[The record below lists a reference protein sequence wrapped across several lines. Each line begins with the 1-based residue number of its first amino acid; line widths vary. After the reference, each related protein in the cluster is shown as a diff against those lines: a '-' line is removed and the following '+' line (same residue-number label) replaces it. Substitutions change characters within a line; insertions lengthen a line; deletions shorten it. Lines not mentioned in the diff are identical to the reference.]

1 MIGRIALL
9 FMIATVVAT
18 AHEGPW
24 PDDAIRLTYRL
35 PVSSSFRYDAVSSSE
50 QVIKVMDR
58 SMVSTVR
65 TGLDIALKVRES
77 VLNRSTLDI
86 TYDRGS
92 IRTRL
97 ETTDGFMAQ
106 DTSVDLFA
114 IKDLRLTLT
123 MSPNGSVMSS
133 SIVATHQHS
142 AETMSMLRST
152 RIFDRLLVPFPNHD
166 VSPGDHWESDLVD
179 TTIAPQ
185 GLGSVITRGT
195 LHMTYRGIVDTLGVQ
210 CWKIDLSST
219 DLEQSGDFSNPT
231 MSMKLNGT
239 GSVRGTSYHDVTTG
253 AVVVST
259 SVWDTKITMDITGEQ
274 RLNVPVVTKLVLD
287 LTQRRNP

>member
-1 MIGRIALL
+1 MIGRIVVLL
-9 FMIATVVAT
+9 VLTSVASM
-18 AHEGPW
+18 ANEGPW
-24 PDDAIRLTYRL
+24 PDEAIRLTYRL
-35 PVSSSFRYDAVSSSE
+35 PVSSIYRYDAVSTLDQQIS
-50 QVIKVMDR
+50 VMDR
-58 SMVSTVR
+58 SMTSKVNTK
-65 TGLDIALKVRES
+65 LDLAMKVRES
-77 VLNRSTLDI
+77 VLQRSTLDI

-97 ETTDGFMAQ
+97 ETADGLMAQ

-123 MSPNGSVMSS
+123 MSPNGSVMNT
-133 SIVATHQHS
+133 SIEAAHRPS

-152 RIFDRLLVPFPNHD
+152 RIFDRLLVPFPSHD
-166 VSPGDHWESDLVD
+166 VVPNDHWESDLLD

-195 LHMTYRGIVDTLGVQ
+195 LHMVYRGVVDTLGVR
-210 CWKIDLSST
+210 CWKIELSSK
-219 DLEQSGDFSNPT
+219 DLEQKGEFSNPT
-231 MSMKLNGT
+231 MTMKLNGT

-259 SVWDTKITMDITGEQ
+259 SVWDTKITMDISGEQ
-274 RLNVPVVTKLVLD
+274 TLSVPVISKLVLD
-287 LTQRRNP
+287 LTQRRNQ